1 MCVLTSS
8 VNRGKAKMGALRIIS
23 DSSKPFKN
31 RTEAGRLLAEQVKSL
46 GCQNTVA
53 LGIPRGG
60 VIVANEIALGLKARM
75 DVVLTH
81 KLGAPANM
89 ELAIGSVSESGILF
103 VNKSIAAYVGA
114 DDSYIEQEKA
124 RQLQRIANKV
134 ESYRAVLPKIP
145 LEGKVAI
152 ITDDGVA
159 TGATVQAALWAV
171 RQEKPDKIVLALP
184 VGPLDAVIKLSEDAD
199 ESVCLKAP
207 PDFDALSRFYLE
219 FGQVEDEQ
227 LLQLLENEN
236 KRRNEK

>member
-1 MCVLTSS
+1 LISFGHREKKS
-8 VNRGKAKMGALRIIS
+8 MGALRIIS
-23 DSSKPFKN
+23 DSGEPFVN
-31 RTEAGRLLAEQVKSL
+31 RAEAGRLLAEQMKSL
-46 GCQNTVA
+46 SGKDTVA

-60 VIVANEIALGLKARM
+60 VIIADEIARGLKARM
-75 DVVLTH
+75 DVVLAH

-89 ELAIGSVSESGILF
+89 ELAIGSVSESGFLF

-114 DDSYIEQEKA
+114 DDRYIEQEKA
-124 RQLQRIANKV
+124 NQLEQIAHKAR
-134 ESYRAVLPKIP
+134 SYRVVLPKIS

-159 TGATVQAALWAV
+159 TGATMQAALWAV
-171 RQEKPDKIVLALP
+171 RQEMPEKIVLALP
-184 VGPLDAVIKLSEDAD
+184 VGPPDAVTRLSEDAD

-207 PDFDALSRFYLE
+207 PDLDALSRFYLE

-227 LLQLLENEN
+227 LLELLENES

>member
-1 MCVLTSS
+1 
-8 VNRGKAKMGALRIIS
+8 MGTLRIIS
-23 DSSKPFKN
+23 DSSEPFTN

-46 GCQNTVA
+46 GGENTVA

-81 KLGAPANM
+81 KLGAPTNM
-89 ELAIGSVSESGILF
+89 ELAIGSISESGLLF
-103 VNKSIAAYVGA
+103 VNKSIAVYVGA
-114 DDSYIEQEKA
+114 DERYIEQEKTY
-124 RQLQRIANKV
+124 QLQQIADKV
-134 ESYRAVLPKIP
+134 KSYRAVLPKIP
-145 LEGKVAI
+145 LKGKVTI

-184 VGPLDAVIKLSEDAD
+184 VGPPDAVTKLSEDAD
-199 ESVCLKAP
+199 ESICLKAP

-227 LLQLLENEN
+227 LIVLLENEN

>member
-1 MCVLTSS
+1 
-8 VNRGKAKMGALRIIS
+8 MGTLRIIF
-23 DSSKPFKN
+23 DSSEPFTN

-46 GCQNTVA
+46 GGENTVV

-60 VIVANEIALGLKARM
+60 VNVANEITLGLKARM

-81 KLGAPANM
+81 KLGAPTNM
-89 ELAIGSVSESGILF
+89 ELAIGSVSESGLLF
-103 VNKSIAAYVGA
+103 VNKSTAAYVGA
-114 DDSYIEQEKA
+114 DERYIEHEKP
-124 RQLQRIANKV
+124 RQLKRIAEKV
-134 ESYRAVLPKIP
+134 KSYRAVLPKIP
-145 LEGKVAI
+145 LKGKVAI

-184 VGPLDAVIKLSEDAD
+184 VGPPDAVTKLSEDAD
-199 ESVCLKAP
+199 ETVCLKAP

-227 LLQLLENEN
+227 LMQLLENEN

>member
-1 MCVLTSS
+1 
-8 VNRGKAKMGALRIIS
+8 MGTLRIIS
-23 DSSKPFKN
+23 DSSEPFAN
-31 RTEAGRLLAEQVKSL
+31 RMEAGQLLAEQVKSL
-46 GCQNTVA
+46 GGKNTVA

-89 ELAIGSVSESGILF
+89 ELAIGSVSESGLLF

-114 DDSYIEQEKA
+114 DERYIEHEKA
-124 RQLQRIANKV
+124 RQLQRIAEKV
-134 ESYRAVLPKIP
+134 KSYRAILPKIP
-145 LEGKVAI
+145 LKGKVAI

-171 RQEKPDKIVLALP
+171 RQEKPDKVVLALP
-184 VGPLDAVIKLSEDAD
+184 VGPPDAVTKLSEDAD

-219 FGQVEDEQ
+219 FDQVEDEQ
-227 LLQLLENEN
+227 LMQLLENEN